1 MSMVPTRM
9 IPWMAF
15 EPDMSGVWRMLGTF
29 ETTS

>member
-1 MSMVPTRM
+1 M